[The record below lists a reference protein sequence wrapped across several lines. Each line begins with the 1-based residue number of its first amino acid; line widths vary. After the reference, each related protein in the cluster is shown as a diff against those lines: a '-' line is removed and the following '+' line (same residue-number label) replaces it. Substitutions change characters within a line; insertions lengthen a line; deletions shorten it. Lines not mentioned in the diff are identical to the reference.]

1 MHTLKSTDWRSAQIP
16 GEFRDV
22 SANIGVA
29 LQHFVPAMCLFR
41 HTPPTDTSSSSRP
54 RQIARPTLFFSYQN
68 GCDPQSKIYAAA
80 RYAATRGRNLF
91 AITRRDDIVAEVA
104 SGSGGAALTDKTTEN
119 LDLSFLPDSL
129 TAQCR
134 SLIESYHELHG
145 YARLPDILW
154 KARLGPFIE
163 THREF
168 RQLLKKA
175 STTRSAK
182 KSNEGFVRIATTI
195 LSLEIL
201 ASSFAGWSAIYPEA
215 ASTAQAILKRNGRS
229 PHMPLMEFYLYPPKF
244 ISSAAIATLA
254 PPANRQPSKADLY
267 LASEPELSGERQA
280 LNYVKTIR
288 DRPDG
293 GLPKSAASP
302 A

>member
-1 MHTLKSTDWRSAQIP
+1 M
-16 GEFRDV
+16 EF
-22 SANIGVA
+22 VA
-29 LQHFVPAMCLFR
+29 
-41 HTPPTDTSSSSRP
+41 
-54 RQIARPTLFFSYQN
+54 
-68 GCDPQSKIYAAA
+68 
-80 RYAATRGRNLF
+80 
-91 AITRRDDIVAEVA
+91 VA
-104 SGSGGAALTDKTTEN
+104 SDAGHAAVADKTGN
-119 LDLSFLPDSL
+119 FDLGFLPTSL

-145 YARLPDILW
+145 YACLPDTLW

-215 ASTAQAILKRNGRS
+215 GLKAQAILRRNARS
-229 PHMPLMEFYLYPPKF
+229 PHMPLMEFYLYPPKY
-244 ISSAAIATLA
+244 ISSMAIATLA
-254 PPANRQPSKADLY
+254 PPPNRQPGEAELY
-267 LASEPELSGERQA
+267 RASEPELSGEKQA
-280 LNYVKTIR
+280 LNYVNAIQQGS
-288 DRPDG
+288 DARP
-293 GLPKSAASP
+293 PQTASSSR